1 MQLTH
6 KKIPILKQSIENLRQ
21 VSDTRLEEMAE
32 DKSWDETIKSFHH
45 ADDKEEEGE
54 DANGVIDYLKGCD
67 SSDGDDLSAAS
78 CDECVVVS
86 ALFNVS
92 SILTN

>member
-1 MQLTH
+1 M
-6 KKIPILKQSIENLRQ
+6 
-21 VSDTRLEEMAE
+21 DE

-45 ADDKEEEGE
+45 AIHDDKEEEGE

-92 SILTN
+92 SILTNWSYFSTFPGCLQS

>member
-1 MQLTH
+1 
-6 KKIPILKQSIENLRQ
+6 
-21 VSDTRLEEMAE
+21 MAE

-92 SILTN
+92 SILTKWSYFPLYQVVYSLRMSGIWDVAPKQK